1 MPSPINEGFTT
12 TQIAANTDFAAQL
25 DGIIKKKTDL
35 DKYIDSGLTADINAA
50 SSTFLSYV
58 GSAGKTTNMYDA
70 LKPIRDKLTEYN
82 TTVAQPLA
90 SLRTKV
96 LTELNVNKQSA
107 ELTAKYQRLDNLK
120 KELTE
125 LDADASTA
133 HLREAAIDTREDAV
147 SFRQTWGYLNRPL
160 RRNSIAILI
169 IFAIIF
175 AGAAVY
181 GLYYMNSGIDE
192 VTGMVVNPIRAI
204 AASSAL
210 IVIGTIVALKL
221 MKQV

>member
-12 TQIAANTDFAAQL
+12 QPTATTNFTTQLNDIL
-25 DGIIKKKTDL
+25 KKKTDL

-70 LKPIRDKLTEYN
+70 LQPIRNKLTEYN
-82 TTVAQPLA
+82 TTVAQPL
-90 SLRTKV
+90 STLRTKV
-96 LTELNVNKQSA
+96 LTDLNVNKQSA
-107 ELTAKYQRLDNLK
+107 ELTAKYQRLDRLK
-120 KELTE
+120 KELAE
-125 LDADASTA
+125 LDVDASTA
-133 HLREAAIDTREDAV
+133 YLREAAIDTRKDAV
-147 SFRQTWGYLNRPL
+147 SFQQTWGYLNRPL

-169 IFAIIF
+169 IFALIF

-192 VTGMVVNPIRAI
+192 VSGMVVNPIKAI
-204 AASSAL
+204 ATSSAL
-210 IVIGTIVALKL
+210 IVIGIIVALKL